1 MGLVQHVYMYM
12 YIMLYSAGMS
22 VDLGFPPSLP
32 SSDKP
37 KRATLTRTAAV
48 TDNSARNEHH
58 YININYLDDGQ
69 PDVSAMPL
77 APHTGKQYRPH
88 YVNIPI
94 DESHSGTGTRPES
107 SLAGGERKGDSSQT
121 PRSRPVLEVVEIPP
135 AVRRG
140 KMQRA
145 ETHVPPSHNKHLP
158 PRQVPECSQCEDLL
172 EWLSLWE
179 LGVSGLTRQYSQILA
194 QLNHARDAATIIEC
208 KMKERGREQ
217 GGERGGEG
225 QEGGNST
232 KFPPRKHSPPPVE
245 EGSVSQSTNTI
256 VDQMYPPRRENTVHE
271 KDDTAQLPA
280 EYVAHFAELTSR
292 LARAIDLCQ
301 QLAASSFKTQTSS
314 LLKMKMKGSIKK
326 NVKRQ
331 VSTPLHPNVAGE
343 PPSSSQQ
350 PLASVGED
358 AGSTTS
364 PRKHKFL
371 TRMETEPILKIS
383 EEVGGEGEGEG
394 EKRAKQ
400 SKGEKKE
407 QGELPAHSYTKA
419 GLTRAKT
426 QHATKKAKPSKSS
439 LAGDLMTVSENGELE
454 TRPVHS
460 HMMSLI
466 ARDEEGERGG
476 GATLVLTGSSES
488 DEGEEGEGRRSF
500 LRRASTFSDT
510 DVKQVSPCCNNYCI
524 CSTKCAIC

>member
-1 MGLVQHVYMYM
+1 
-12 YIMLYSAGMS
+12 MLYSAGMS
-22 VDLGFPPSLP
+22 VDLSSPPSLP

-69 PDVSAMPL
+69 PDISAMPL

-107 SLAGGERKGDSSQT
+107 SSAGGERKGDSSQT
-121 PRSRPVLEVVEIPP
+121 PLSRPVLEVVEIPP

-400 SKGEKKE
+400 SKGEKQE
-407 QGELPAHSYTKA
+407 QEELPAHSYTKA

-454 TRPVHS
+454 TQPVHS

-510 DVKQVSPCCNNYCI
+510 DVKQVSPCCTNCCI